1 MRITPVKKGLGQ
13 CGSGQSG
20 VTLIETAVALA
31 IIGMVSVAFLSGLTT
46 TSRAT
51 TIADE
56 KATAESLAQSQ
67 MEAVKRAEYVYE
79 ASQYPPAPVPGDDAY
94 VGYSVVIS
102 AQPLDVPD
110 GGVQTI
116 TVVVTRLGTE
126 VRRLEG
132 YKVDR

>member
-1 MRITPVKKGLGQ
+1 MRITPVKKELSQ

-20 VTLIETAVALA
+20 VTLIETVVALA
-31 IIGMVSVAFLSGLTT
+31 IIGAVSVAFLSGLTT

-51 TIADE
+51 IIADE

-67 MEAVKRAEYVYE
+67 LEAVKRVEYVYE
-79 ASQYPPAPVPGDDAY
+79 AAQYAPAPIPGDDAY
-94 VGYSVVIS
+94 VSYSVVIS

-126 VRRLEG
+126 VRRLQG